1 MTKRFLTTFVVSGT
15 PHYEGSLKYKKK
27 KVLYFETAELFE
39 LKLFKNNG

>member
-1 MTKRFLTTFVVSGT
+1 MFTIGISVS
-15 PHYEGSLKYKKK
+15 GSLKYKKK